1 MSSRQEEKERRRKER
16 EAQEAAAR
24 KAADRGK
31 RLRIV
36 GAVLGAVALAV
47 VAVILITSA
56 AGDDAGATGEP
67 GDAASGEQVSLPPVR
82 DRNLQSAAETAGCEL
97 RTVPSEGST
106 HVTTQ
111 VEYENNPPTSGNHNP
126 EAALDGI
133 YAAGNE
139 PAVENWVHTL
149 EHGRIIFQYKPGTP
163 QNVIDQLEALASE
176 PLNGS
181 EGYKTLVMQ
190 NNTGMEAQVV
200 ALAWTQELTC
210 DRFTEGFIDAGRAF
224 RTAYTD
230 KAPELI
236 PPN

>member
-1 MSSRQEEKERRRKER
+1 MSSRQEEKERRRRER
-16 EAQEAAAR
+16 EAQEAAAA
-24 KAADRGK
+24 KAAGRGK
-31 RLRIV
+31 RLRIA
-36 GAVLGAVALAV
+36 GAVLGALALAA
-47 VAVILITSA
+47 VAVVLITSSSSGDSGGDGGPVS
-56 AGDDAGATGEP
+56 AGDGADVT
-67 GDAASGEQVSLPPVR
+67 LPPVR

-106 HVTTQ
+106 HVNTE
-111 VEYENNPPTSGNHNP
+111 VEYRNNPPTSGNHNP

-133 YAAGNE
+133 YETGNE
-139 PAVENWVHTL
+139 PAPENWVHTL

-163 QNVIDQLEALASE
+163 QNVIDQLEALAAE

-190 NNTGMEAQVV
+190 NNTGMEPQVV

-210 DRFTEGFIDAGRAF
+210 DRFSEGFFDAARAF

-230 KAPELI
+230 KAPEFI

>member
-1 MSSRQEEKERRRKER
+1 MSSRQEEKERRRRER

-47 VAVILITSA
+47 VAIILVTRSS
-56 AGDDAGATGEP
+56 DDGMGATGEP
-67 GDAASGEQVSLPPVR
+67 VSADAAEQVALPPVR

-106 HVTTQ
+106 HVNTE
-111 VEYENNPPTSGNHNP
+111 VEYRNNPPTSGNHNP

-133 YAAGNE
+133 YETGNE
-139 PAVENWVHTL
+139 PAPEKWVHTL
-149 EHGRIIFQYKPGTP
+149 EHGRVIFQYKPGTP
-163 QNVIDQLEALASE
+163 QNVIDQLEALAAE

-181 EGYKTLVMQ
+181 EGYKTLVTQ
-190 NNTGMEAQVV
+190 NNTGMEAQVA

-210 DRFTEGFIDAGRAF
+210 ERFSANFFDAARAF
-224 RTAYTD
+224 RATYTD
-230 KAPELI
+230 KGPEFI
-236 PPN
+236 RPN

>member
-1 MSSRQEEKERRRKER
+1 MSSRQEEKERRRRER
-16 EAQEAAAR
+16 EAQEAAAA
-24 KAADRGK
+24 KAAGRGK
-31 RLRIV
+31 RLRIA
-36 GAVLGAVALAV
+36 GAVLGALALAA

-56 AGDDAGATGEP
+56 SSGEAGEP
-67 GDAASGEQVSLPPVR
+67 AEADGADVTLPPVR

-106 HVTTQ
+106 HVNTE
-111 VEYENNPPTSGNHNP
+111 VEYRNNPPTSGNHNP

-133 YAAGNE
+133 YETGNE
-139 PAVENWVHTL
+139 PAAENWVHTL
-149 EHGRIIFQYKPGTP
+149 EHGRVIFQYRPGTP
-163 QNVIDQLEALASE
+163 QDVIDQLEALAAE

-181 EGYKTLVMQ
+181 DGYKTLVMQ

-210 DRFTEGFIDAGRAF
+210 DRFSPGFFDAARAF
-224 RTAYTD
+224 RAAYTD
-230 KAPELI
+230 KGPEFI

>member
-1 MSSRQEEKERRRKER
+1 MSSRQEEKERRRRER
-16 EAQEAAAR
+16 EAQEAAAA
-24 KAADRGK
+24 KAAGRGK

-36 GAVLGAVALAV
+36 GAVVGALALAAVAV
-47 VAVILITSA
+47 VLITSA
-56 AGDDAGATGEP
+56 SGDDMGATGEP
-67 GDAASGEQVSLPPVR
+67 AEADGANVTLPPVR

-106 HVTTQ
+106 HVNTE
-111 VEYENNPPTSGNHNP
+111 VEYRNNPPTSGNHNP

-133 YAAGNE
+133 YETGNE
-139 PAVENWVHTL
+139 PAPENWVHTL
-149 EHGRIIFQYKPGTP
+149 EHGRVIFQYKPGTP
-163 QNVIDQLEALASE
+163 QNVIDQLEALAAE

-190 NNTGMEAQVV
+190 NNTGMEPQVV

-210 DRFTEGFIDAGRAF
+210 ERFSEGFFDAARAF
-224 RTAYTD
+224 RAAYTD
-230 KAPELI
+230 KGPEFI

>member
-1 MSSRQEEKERRRKER
+1 MSSRQEEKERRRRER
-16 EAQEAAAR
+16 EAQEAAAAR
-24 KAADRGK
+24 AAGRGK

-36 GAVLGAVALAV
+36 GAVLGALALAA
-47 VAVILITSA
+47 VAVVLITSSSS
-56 AGDDAGATGEP
+56 GDSGGDGPVSADEGAEVT
-67 GDAASGEQVSLPPVR
+67 LPPVR
-82 DRNLQSAAETAGCEL
+82 DRNLESAAETAGCEV
-97 RTVPSEGST
+97 RTVESEGST
-106 HVTTQ
+106 HVNSK
-111 VEYENNPPTSGNHNP
+111 VEYRNNPPTSGNHHP

-133 YAAGNE
+133 YETGNE

-163 QNVIDQLEALASE
+163 QNVIDQLEALAAE

-190 NNTGMEAQVV
+190 NNTGMEPQVV

-210 DRFTEGFIDAGRAF
+210 DRFSEGFFDAARAF

-230 KAPELI
+230 KAPEFI

>member
-1 MSSRQEEKERRRKER
+1 MSSRQEEKERRRRER
-16 EAQEAAAR
+16 EAQEAAAA
-24 KAADRGK
+24 KAAGRGK

-36 GAVLGAVALAV
+36 GAVVGALALAAVAV
-47 VAVILITSA
+47 VLITSA
-56 AGDDAGATGEP
+56 SSDGMGATGEP
-67 GDAASGEQVSLPPVR
+67 AEADAANVTLPPVR

-106 HVTTQ
+106 HVNTE
-111 VEYENNPPTSGNHNP
+111 VEYRNNPPTSGNHNP

-133 YAAGNE
+133 YETGNE
-139 PAVENWVHTL
+139 PAPENWVHTL

-163 QNVIDQLEALASE
+163 QNVIDQLEALAAE

-181 EGYKTLVMQ
+181 DGYKTLVMQ

-210 DRFTEGFIDAGRAF
+210 DRFSEGFFDAARAF

-230 KAPELI
+230 KAPEFI

>member
-1 MSSRQEEKERRRKER
+1 MSSRQEEKERRRRER

-47 VAVILITSA
+47 VAVILVTQSG
-56 AGDDAGATGEP
+56 GDDMGSTGEP
-67 GDAASGEQVSLPPVR
+67 AEASADQVSLPPVR

-106 HVTTQ
+106 HVTSK

-133 YAAGNE
+133 YETGNE

-181 EGYKTLVMQ
+181 EGYKTVVMQ
-190 NNTGMEAQVV
+190 NNTGMTQQVV

-230 KAPELI
+230 KGPEFI